1 MWNVPEAHVVV
12 PAQRDCRSRPEAGH
26 EVEELRGLM
35 HDVGHGLATL
45 ALLMESVRTT
55 GEDPAQRESLL
66 TMVEQETARL
76 SSLLHHRGTRRG
88 QAEPVMPV
96 LARVVTFADR
106 CGPASV
112 TLTGDPGLP
121 RLADPTLLWRIVS
134 NLVDNAARAAGHGG
148 TVQVHAAAQP
158 GARHSRAAALVVDVV
173 DDGPGFGLGPSG
185 VSSLGLGVVRRL
197 VSSCGGHMDITAGPS
212 GRGTRVRVTLP
223 AGTRTRRAP
232 RPAPRIAHNA
242 VRTAVQPASGP
253 ATPAV
258 PSVRTAVP
266 DPGRG

>member
-1 MWNVPEAHVVV
+1 MRNVPEAHVVV
-12 PAQRDCRSRPEAGH
+12 PAQRDHRSRTESGD
-26 EVEELRGLM
+26 EVAELRGLM

-55 GEDPAQRESLL
+55 GDDAAQRESLL
-66 TMVEQETARL
+66 AMVEQETARL
-76 SSLLHHRGTRRG
+76 SSLLHHRGSRRG

-106 CGPASV
+106 SGPAAV

-121 RLADPTLLWRIVS
+121 RLADPTLVWRIVS

-158 GARHSRAAALVVDVV
+158 GSRHSRAASLVIDVV

-197 VSSCGGHMDITAGPS
+197 VASTGGRMDISAGPS

-223 AGTRTRRAP
+223 DGTRARRAP
-232 RPAPRIAHNA
+232 RPAPRIVHSP
-242 VRTAVQPASGP
+242 VRTSAQ
-253 ATPAV
+253 ATPAL
-258 PSVRTAVP
+258 SHTTIGRAAAVP
-266 DPGRG
+266 HPGRG

>member
-1 MWNVPEAHVVV
+1 MRNVPEAHVVV
-12 PAQRDCRSRPEAGH
+12 PAQRDQRSRPDAGG

-55 GEDPAQRESLL
+55 GDDAARRESLL
-66 TMVEQETARL
+66 AMVEQETARL
-76 SSLLHHRGTRRG
+76 SSLLHHRGGRHG

-96 LARVVTFADR
+96 LQRVVTFADQ

-112 TLTGDPGLP
+112 TLTGDPALP

-134 NLVDNAARAAGHGG
+134 NLVDNATRAAGHGG
-148 TVQVHAAAQP
+148 TVQVHA
-158 GARHSRAAALVVDVV
+158 GARPGTRDGLAPGLVVDGV
-173 DDGPGFGLGPSG
+173 DDGPGVGRGTSGVAGLGRG
-185 VSSLGLGVVRRL
+185 VGRRR
-197 VSSCGGHMDITAGPS
+197 VSSCGGPIDITAGSS

-223 AGTRTRRAP
+223 DAARARRAP
-232 RPAPRIAHNA
+232 GPAPRIVHST
-242 VRTAVQPASGP
+242 VRTPALSAATVAVG
-253 ATPAV
+253 AT
-258 PSVRTAVP
+258 TVP

>member
-1 MWNVPEAHVVV
+1 MWNVPEAHAVV
-12 PAQRDCRSRPEAGH
+12 PAQRDHRSRTESGD
-26 EVEELRGLM
+26 EVAELRGLM

-45 ALLMESVRTT
+45 ALLMESVRTASDDT
-55 GEDPAQRESLL
+55 AQRESLL

-76 SSLLHHRGTRRG
+76 SSLLHDRGSRRG

-96 LARVVTFADR
+96 LQRVVTFADR
-106 CGPASV
+106 SGPAAV

-148 TVQVHAAAQP
+148 NVQVHAAAQP
-158 GARHSRAAALVVDVV
+158 GFRHSRAATLVIDVV
-173 DDGPGFGLGPSG
+173 DDGPGFGHGPSG

-197 VSSCGGHMDITAGPS
+197 VSSSGGRMDITAGPS
-212 GRGTRVRVTLP
+212 GRGTRVRITLP
-223 AGTRTRRAP
+223 DGTRSRCAP
-232 RPAPRIAHNA
+232 RTAPRLVHNA
-242 VRTAVQPASGP
+242 VRPPGPVTGAPVGTTVRPA
-253 ATPAV
+253 
-258 PSVRTAVP
+258 AVP